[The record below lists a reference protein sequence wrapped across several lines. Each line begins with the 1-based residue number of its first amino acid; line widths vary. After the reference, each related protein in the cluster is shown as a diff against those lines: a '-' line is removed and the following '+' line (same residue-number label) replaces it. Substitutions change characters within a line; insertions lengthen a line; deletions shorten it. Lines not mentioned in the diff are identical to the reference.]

1 MPLHLHL
8 CRVWLIAALM
18 GATSLSAAEK
28 LVIVSPHWEGLR
40 YEFARAF
47 SEWHQEKFGTP
58 VEVDWRDLG
67 GSSENVRFVISE
79 FKQSPDGIGVDLFFG
94 GGTDP
99 FFEFVKQGLLQA
111 YKPAALAGI
120 PAQVGGVPV
129 YDPSNRWFGVSL
141 SSFGILYNQ
150 RVLAA
155 EHLPVV
161 RTWRELI
168 ELAPAGRIGCG
179 DPRNS
184 GTMHLMFEM
193 ILQRYGWDDGWQLL
207 ALLAAKIR
215 EFDRGAS
222 TSAKDCTTGNT
233 AYTLAIDFYALT
245 QIAYAG
251 KENLGFVLPADCVT
265 ISPDGLAI
273 LRGAPHRALA
283 EQFVEFSLGEP
294 GQRLQMVPRGQPGGA
309 QRFSIE
315 RMSVRPA
322 LYDQLRDLTLVPIN
336 PFVQPVTFKYDPR
349 KAGARWDLVNGLIGS
364 TLIDVH
370 DELRAVYQ
378 RTGRVTGKA
387 PITEAEAAKL
397 AVGEWKDPHYRQRK
411 LIEWQQWAALR
422 YSGQKSEVRSQE
434 SEGR

>member
-1 MPLHLHL
+1 MPL
-8 CRVWLIAALM
+8 R
-18 GATSLSAAEK
+18 
-28 LVIVSPHWEGLR
+28 P
-40 YEFARAF
+40 
-47 SEWHQEKFGTP
+47 
-58 VEVDWRDLG
+58 
-67 GSSENVRFVISE
+67 
-79 FKQSPDGIGVDLFFG
+79 
-94 GGTDP
+94 
-99 FFEFVKQGLLQA
+99 
-111 YKPAALAGI
+111 
-120 PAQVGGVPV
+120 
-129 YDPSNRWFGVSL
+129 
-141 SSFGILYNQ
+141 
-150 RVLAA
+150 
-155 EHLPVV
+155 
-161 RTWRELI
+161 
-168 ELAPAGRIGCG
+168 
-179 DPRNS
+179 
-184 GTMHLMFEM
+184 
-193 ILQRYGWDDGWQLL
+193 
-207 ALLAAKIR
+207 
-215 EFDRGAS
+215 AS

-233 AYTLAIDFYALT
+233 VYTLAIDFYALT

-322 LYDQLRDLTLVPIN
+322 LYDQLRDRTLVPIN
-336 PFVQPVTFKYDPR
+336 PFEQPVTFKYDPR

-378 RTGRVTGKA
+378 RTGRVMGQA

-411 LIEWQQWAALR
+411 LIEWQQWAAGR

-434 SEGR
+434 TVTGPRTQDLRPRTRDFVE